1 VIEPIRGN
9 IDTRMRKLKE
19 ESFSA
24 IILAA
29 AGLERMQWNGNITE
43 FLPVDISLPAVG
55 QGALAIE
62 CREND
67 AELLALLDKLND
79 KDTALAVKAERAFL
93 RTLEGGCQVPIAAYA
108 NVADDRVSLT
118 GLVAEPDGGTI
129 LKEKM
134 ESEDPEALGVNLAY
148 KLKEQGADE
157 ILEKV
162 YKDNQA

>member
-1 VIEPIRGN
+1 
-9 IDTRMRKLKE
+9 
-19 ESFSA
+19 
-24 IILAA
+24 
-29 AGLERMQWNGNITE
+29 
-43 FLPVDISLPAVG
+43 
-55 QGALAIE
+55 
-62 CREND
+62 
-67 AELLALLDKLND
+67 
-79 KDTALAVKAERAFL
+79 
-93 RTLEGGCQVPIAAYA
+93 QVPIAAYA